1 MSLACFDTMIL
12 IWGIQEH
19 GPEAEVAQA
28 KAFLD
33 HLDKQGTKA
42 VVPSVVVAEF
52 LTGIPTAAHTTIASL
67 LERHFMTAAFD
78 LKASMHF
85 ARLWQD
91 RENTGVITLLKQ
103 RDRATRAE
111 LKADCMIVAT
121 AVAQGASCI
130 YSHDD
135 KLKTFANGQIDV
147 RKMPDVAT
155 QLELFE
161 A

>member
-1 MSLACFDTMIL
+1 MPLVCFDSMIL

-19 GPEAEVAQA
+19 GQEEEVAQA

-42 VVPSVVVAEF
+42 LIPSVVVAEF
-52 LTGIPTAAHTTIASL
+52 LTGIPTAAHTTIADL
-67 LERHFMTAAFD
+67 LERHFITAAFD

-85 ARLWQD
+85 ARIWQD
-91 RENTGVITLLKQ
+91 RDQRGVITLLKQ

-135 KLKTFANGQIDV
+135 NLAGFANG
-147 RKMPDVAT
+147 
-155 QLELFE
+155 
-161 A
+161 